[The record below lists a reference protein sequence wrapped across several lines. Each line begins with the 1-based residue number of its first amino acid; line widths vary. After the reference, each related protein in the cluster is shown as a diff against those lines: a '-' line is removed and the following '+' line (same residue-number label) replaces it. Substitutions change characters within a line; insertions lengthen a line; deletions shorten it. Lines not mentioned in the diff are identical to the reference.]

1 VREVFADDLRVVE
14 REIEPPELLSGEPT
28 RVRGVVASAD
38 GPTDRRRIVED
49 ADGRA
54 ARVAL
59 RIGINAEDGTDPR
72 PDAGLLLDFARA
84 GGFRRLARL
93 AEPAR

>member
-1 VREVFADDLRVVE
+1 VVE
-14 REIEPPELLSGEPT
+14 CELESPELLSGEPT

-38 GPTDRRRIVED
+38 GPTDRRRFVEN

-54 ARVAL
+54 ARIAL

-72 PDAGLLLDFARA
+72 ADAGLLFDFARA
-84 GGFRRLARL
+84 AGFRRLAEL